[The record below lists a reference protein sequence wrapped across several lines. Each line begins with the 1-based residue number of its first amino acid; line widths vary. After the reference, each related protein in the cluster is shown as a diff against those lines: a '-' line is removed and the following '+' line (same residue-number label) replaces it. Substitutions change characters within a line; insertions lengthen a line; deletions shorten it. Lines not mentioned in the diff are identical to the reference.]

1 MRPVKRYGVHKRG
14 SAKSFRRNVSRTASI
29 NMRNA
34 PMRGGWRL

>member
-1 MRPVKRYGVHKRG
+1 MRRQALSNSHSQAYFQATVATHPL
-14 SAKSFRRNVSRTASI
+14 

>member
-1 MRPVKRYGVHKRG
+1 MQRRPVNKRSSTRSFNHK
-14 SAKSFRRNVSRTASI
+14 ADRTHPK